1 MGMTLQDT
9 RIMQDLK
16 SDVVALPSLE
26 HNKTI
31 LGVSR
36 MKEESIRKVIQI
48 EAEWFTRINPGYIFA
63 DIQVGARG
71 GDSITYKMIFVKQKD
86 AHAATH

>member
-1 MGMTLQDT
+1 MGMTLEDT
-9 RIMQDLK
+9 RIMQGLK
-16 SDVVALPSLE
+16 NDVVALPSLE

-31 LGVSR
+31 LGISR
-36 MKEESIRKVIQI
+36 MKEESIKKVIDI
-48 EAEWFTRINPGYIFA
+48 EAQWFMRINPGYIFA
-63 DIQVGARG
+63 DIKVVTKG